1 MARSEASLRADPS
14 FGLDSPWS
22 WVTVAFLSWVLCT
35 GMIGYQAIGVLFYGI
50 IETFGVNRQQ
60 ASWPLVLTASLTSL
74 AGPVM
79 GYLCRRFSCRS
90 VLAVSTFVAGA
101 ATCLCFYASDIL
113 FLTVMFG
120 VMHGLALS
128 GTFVSVNVLASQHF
142 ERRRTTACSIIFTM
156 SGLGALFVPPLA
168 EFFRVTYGVR
178 GTFLLLG
185 GLLLNACPAVIIIRS
200 PVWMQRSPN
209 ISYIRSIELSTRT
222 SGTSAKPLLSV
233 LGAEEDIVSEEAQTH
248 NRRSNRTTAAKTFFR
263 DCSRKLFFCRTHSPP
278 STHAGRKQTSQPSIA
293 SVAKHFFTIAF
304 IVNAISFSV
313 IILGLTVFMLVSVDI
328 ATDRG
333 VAPSS
338 AVLLLNAFAA
348 CNIILRPVSGMVID
362 SRLMRLE
369 TVMIVGYFIQALA
382 YEIFAWSSSFP
393 MMLFGSAL
401 IGVSNGARVYLQA
414 PLLVRDFG
422 IDSLPLTMGATS
434 FCVGLVGFTR
444 PILVGYY
451 RDHHGSYDGL
461 LHILAAIN
469 GVLVV
474 TWAVRLMLKTR
485 NQ

>member
-1 MARSEASLRADPS
+1 M
-14 FGLDSPWS
+14 
-22 WVTVAFLSWVLCT
+22 
-35 GMIGYQAIGVLFYGI
+35 
-50 IETFGVNRQQ
+50 
-60 ASWPLVLTASLTSL
+60 
-74 AGPVM
+74 
-79 GYLCRRFSCRS
+79 
-90 VLAVSTFVAGA
+90 
-101 ATCLCFYASDIL
+101 
-113 FLTVMFG
+113 
-120 VMHGLALS
+120 
-128 GTFVSVNVLASQHF
+128 
-142 ERRRTTACSIIFTM
+142 
-156 SGLGALFVPPLA
+156 
-168 EFFRVTYGVR
+168 
-178 GTFLLLG
+178 
-185 GLLLNACPAVIIIRS
+185 
-200 PVWMQRSPN
+200 
-209 ISYIRSIELSTRT
+209 
-222 SGTSAKPLLSV
+222 
-233 LGAEEDIVSEEAQTH
+233 
-248 NRRSNRTTAAKTFFR
+248 
-263 DCSRKLFFCRTHSPP
+263 
-278 STHAGRKQTSQPSIA
+278 
-293 SVAKHFFTIAF
+293 AKHFFTIAF

-461 LHILAAIN
+461 LHILAVIN